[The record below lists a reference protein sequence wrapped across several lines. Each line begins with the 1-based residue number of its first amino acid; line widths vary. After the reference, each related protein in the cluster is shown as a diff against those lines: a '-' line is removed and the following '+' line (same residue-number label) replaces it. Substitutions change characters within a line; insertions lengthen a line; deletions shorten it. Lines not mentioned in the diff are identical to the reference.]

1 MGIADNVAIFCDML
15 PPRVKLAVTSN
26 LHREETTHHTDAI
39 LTLDNELDWNYGLC
53 TKEMIMQTL
62 PKQLS
67 ECTVFLLAKAYQ
79 RAHGGFKKLLKPYGL
94 TNIQHIVLETL
105 YQEPGGTAVELGK
118 LLTLDKA
125 TLSGVIDRLCESGWL
140 VKQVDEVDNR
150 VQRLYLKDKT
160 LEVITELSE
169 KRDKFDASLLAD
181 FSLEER
187 VLLKRL
193 LKELI

>member
-1 MGIADNVAIFCDML
+1 
-15 PPRVKLAVTSN
+15 
-26 LHREETTHHTDAI
+26 
-39 LTLDNELDWNYGLC
+39 
-53 TKEMIMQTL
+53 MQTL

-105 YQEPGGTAVELGK
+105 HQEPGGTAVELGK

-125 TLSGVIDRLCESGWL
+125 TLSGVIDRLCESDWIAR
-140 VKQVDEVDNR
+140 QVDEGDNR
-150 VQRLYLKDKT
+150 VQRLYLKDKA
-160 LEVITELSE
+160 LEIITELSE
-169 KRDKFDASLLAD
+169 KRDKFDADLLAD